1 MLSDRLAQPASGPQA
16 VYHACWGR
24 ESDEPLAQALQAG
37 VPAQVRPWQV
47 RRPLA
52 A

>member
-1 MLSDRLAQPASGPQA
+1 MECTT

-24 ESDEPLAQALQAG
+24 ESDERQAG

-47 RRPLA
+47 RRPHA
-52 A
+52 E